1 VGKAYALWPK
11 TTADGQHRG
20 QRFRRRISVGTYNTG
35 SRQRKTLLSAITTR
49 RGDTMDVKEQ
59 PKPAPRY
66 RRLADKPA
74 PVFDFLVYL
83 AAALFVFLA
92 MAPLLFLY
100 KWTDIM
106 SN

>member
-1 VGKAYALWPK
+1 
-11 TTADGQHRG
+11 
-20 QRFRRRISVGTYNTG
+20 
-35 SRQRKTLLSAITTR
+35 
-49 RGDTMDVKEQ
+49 MDVKEQ